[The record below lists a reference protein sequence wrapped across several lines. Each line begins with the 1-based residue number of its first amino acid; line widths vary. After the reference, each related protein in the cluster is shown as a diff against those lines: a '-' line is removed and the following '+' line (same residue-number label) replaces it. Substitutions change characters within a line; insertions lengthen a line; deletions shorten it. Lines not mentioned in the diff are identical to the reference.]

1 MRAVLIGCTA
11 AALAAAGGGTPAG
24 AQAPA
29 TAPAAAPATV
39 PATVSPMA
47 MAPPQVPPG
56 YLTGKPP
63 VAILKL
69 LPPPPVPGSAQD
81 MADRSVY
88 AATAADV
95 GGPAWQEAVAELNP
109 TSPAYFA
116 KLSCAVGKQIS
127 PKTTPLTMAM
137 IARSGVDLT
146 GPMSTAKNFY
156 KRPRPFTTDKGAAC
170 DPVSKDGVGAA
181 LGFSYPSGHS
191 GIGWLWALILADAN
205 PVRAEPIRAFGQHT
219 GDLRIACRVH
229 WLSDVAYGRI
239 LATAVYSRLTA
250 EPEFQADM
258 TRAAAELANA
268 PDVTC

>member
-1 MRAVLIGCTA
+1 MLAVFIGFTA
-11 AALAAAGGGTPAG
+11 AALAAAAPAAPAG

-29 TAPAAAPATV
+29 AAPATL
-39 PATVSPMA
+39 PPTGSA
-47 MAPPQVPPG
+47 MATPPRQVPPG

-69 LPPPPVPGSAQD
+69 LPPPPAPGSAQD
-81 MADRSVY
+81 TADRSVY
-88 AATAADV
+88 AASATAV
-95 GGPAWQEAVAELNP
+95 GSPAWQEAVSELNP

-116 KLSCAVGKQIS
+116 KLSCAVGKQVS
-127 PKTTPLTMAM
+127 PQTTPFTMAM
-137 IARSGVDLT
+137 IARAGVDLT

-170 DPVSKDGVGAA
+170 DPVSKDGIGAA

-205 PVRAEPIRAFGQHT
+205 PARAEPIRAFGQHT

-239 LATAVYSRLTA
+239 LGTAVYSRLTA

-268 PDVTC
+268 PDIACQA